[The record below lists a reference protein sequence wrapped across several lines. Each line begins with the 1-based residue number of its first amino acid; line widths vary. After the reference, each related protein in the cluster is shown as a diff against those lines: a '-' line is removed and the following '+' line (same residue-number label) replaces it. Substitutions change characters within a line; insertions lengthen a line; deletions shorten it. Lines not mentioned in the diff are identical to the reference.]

1 MIGNKRFDCEE
12 MFMHAC
18 TFCECADLAKGK
30 EKHDTAIIGFY
41 CVPAVVNSA
50 FACEVF
56 LKTILKLYDIKSPR
70 SHKLKDLFES
80 TPEKVQEYVKNTVNR
95 NYGGMWYS
103 PMGFEHLEV
112 LSNAFQEW
120 RYIYE
125 WDLNKG
131 GIQIEF
137 SFIYVFRNALRDLCC
152 QIQFRK
158 TWEEY
163 SKGEK

>member
-1 MIGNKRFDCEE
+1 MIGNKHFDCEE

-18 TFCECADLAKGK
+18 TFCECADWASEKK
-30 EKHDTAIIGFY
+30 KHDTAIIGFY

-56 LKTILKLYDIKSPR
+56 LKTILKLYDIKSPK
-70 SHKLKDLFES
+70 SHNLKDLFES
-80 TPEKVQEYVKNTVNR
+80 TPEKAQEYVKNTVKR
-95 NYGGMWYS
+95 NYGGRWYS
-103 PMGFEHLEV
+103 PMGFEHLEI
-112 LSNAFQEW
+112 LSNAFQDW

-137 SFIYVFRNALRDLCC
+137 SFIYVFRDALRDLCC
-152 QIQFRK
+152 QMLFRK